1 MALFRSFGL
10 TIDSPV
16 PLGLPDGEPGGTGSV
31 SIRSGSV
38 PRPSSVERVDGDGCW
53 QATATRAL
61 YFWPDVGAFEVADG
75 DTIRLDPADGADT
88 DTLRLTI
95 LGPLIATVL
104 HQLGHLVLHASAL
117 RGPDG
122 AVAVCAHSG
131 TGKSTTATV
140 LGDRGY
146 DLLTDD
152 VLAIDLEGDTP
163 VVLPGGAGI
172 KLWDASAQALGRDP
186 EAIDTIGERY
196 TKRALPIR
204 PVHAPTPL
212 RALYVLERG
221 DAGPPDPMSRPRA
234 VGEVMSRSYCS
245 ELLRLHGAEQNL
257 ALASAL
263 AKAIPVLRL
272 VRGET
277 FEGFEAWGQAL
288 ADDVRRRIGAPVQG

>member
-1 MALFRSFGL
+1 MARFRSFGL
-10 TIDSPV
+10 IIDSPV
-16 PLGLPDGEPGGTGSV
+16 PLGLPAGEPGGAGSV
-31 SIRSGSV
+31 SIEFGPV
-38 PRPSSVERVDGDGCW
+38 PRPSDSERVDGDGCW
-53 QATATRAL
+53 KASEGHAL
-61 YFWPDVGAFEVADG
+61 YFWPDVGAFEVAG
-75 DTIRLDPADGADT
+75 GTTIRLDPAGDADA

-117 RGPDG
+117 RGATG

-131 TGKSTTATV
+131 TGKSTTAAI

-152 VLAIDLEGDTP
+152 VLAIDLTGEAP
-163 VVLPGGAGI
+163 MVLPGGAGI
-172 KLWDASAQALGRDP
+172 KLWETSAQALGRDP
-186 EAIDTIGERY
+186 GAIGTIGARY
-196 TKRALPIR
+196 TKLALPIR
-204 PVHAPTPL
+204 PIGTPTPL

-221 DAGPPDPMSRPRA
+221 DARPPVALPRPRA

-263 AKAIPVLRL
+263 VRAVPVLEL

-277 FEGFEAWGQAL
+277 FEHFEAWAQQLGT
-288 ADDVRRRIGAPVQG
+288 DVHARIGAPIQG

>member
-1 MALFRSFGL
+1 MPRFRSFGL

-16 PLGLPDGEPGGTGSV
+16 PLGLPAGEPGGAGAVSV
-31 SIRSGSV
+31 QSGPV
-38 PRPSSVERVDGDGCW
+38 PHPSDSERVDGDGCW
-53 QATATRAL
+53 HATADRAL

-75 DTIRLDPADGADT
+75 DTIRLDPADGVDT

-104 HQLGHLVLHASAL
+104 HQLGYLVLHASAL
-117 RGPDG
+117 KGASG
-122 AVAVCAHSG
+122 AVGVCAHSG
-131 TGKSTTATV
+131 TGKSTTAAA

-152 VLAIDLEGDTP
+152 VLAIDVSGSTP

-172 KLWDASAQALGRDP
+172 KLWETSAQALGRDP

-196 TKRALPIR
+196 TKLALPIR
-204 PVHAPTPL
+204 PVDAPAPL

-221 DAGPPDPMSRPRA
+221 DARPPEGMSRPRA

-245 ELLRLHGAEQNL
+245 ELLRLHGADENL
-257 ALASAL
+257 ALTSAL
-263 AKAIPVLRL
+263 VRSVPVLAL

-277 FEGFEAWGQAL
+277 FEDFEAWSQDL
-288 ADDVRRRIGAPVQG
+288 ADDVRTRIGAPAQG